1 MTPWK
6 RRLVAQFGGPSG
18 VLGGVAGWIMA
29 YRHGNRR
36 RNRWAISLLG
46 IEAAD
51 RILEIGFGPG
61 LALADACRQ
70 APEGEVVGLDHSETM
85 FRQASRRLR
94 KEIRAGRVDLR
105 LADVATLDDSQ
116 RPFDRILTV
125 NAFQFWGEPL
135 DRLRTMRRL
144 LRPSGRIAIAFQPP
158 WRGATNRDAQ
168 LAGEK
173 LEAPSTMVGVSSL
186 AAKQI
191 SSPVWSSSGPG

>member
-18 VLGGVAGWIMA
+18 VFGGVAGWIMA

-61 LALADACRQ
+61 LALVDACRQ

-85 FRQASRRLR
+85 LRQAGDCERRSVPEEWIFDWPTSPRWTTPRDPSTESSRSTPFSSGASRSIVCEPCEGCCDPVDGSQLPSSRR
-94 KEIRAGRVDLR
+94 GV
-105 LADVATLDDSQ
+105 VPQTATRS
-116 RPFDRILTV
+116 
-125 NAFQFWGEPL
+125 
-135 DRLRTMRRL
+135 
-144 LRPSGRIAIAFQPP
+144 
-158 WRGATNRDAQ
+158 
-168 LAGEK
+168 
-173 LEAPSTMVGVSSL
+173 
-186 AAKQI
+186 
-191 SSPVWSSSGPG
+191 